1 MSNLTKQ
8 KYTHVLWTL
17 DLLSLEKRLI
27 LSGTMD
33 FCTSCYKSTSEETFI
48 KLSNVFTRILRTRV
62 LLELEIV
69 KRDLFNRTEVCAK
82 AAF

>member
-17 DLLSLEKRLI
+17 EKRLI

-33 FCTSCYKSTSEETFI
+33 LCTSCYESMSEETFI
-48 KLSNVFTRILRTRV
+48 KLSKVYTRILRV
-62 LLELEIV
+62 LLELEMV
-69 KRDLFNRTEVCAK
+69 KRDLFNTVEVCVK

>member
-8 KYTHVLWTL
+8 KYTCVLWT
-17 DLLSLEKRLI
+17 LEKRLI

-33 FCTSCYKSTSEETFI
+33 ACTSCYKSMFI
-48 KLSNVFTRILRTRV
+48 KLLKVYTRILRV

-69 KRDLFNRTEVCAK
+69 KRDLFNTGVC
-82 AAF
+82 